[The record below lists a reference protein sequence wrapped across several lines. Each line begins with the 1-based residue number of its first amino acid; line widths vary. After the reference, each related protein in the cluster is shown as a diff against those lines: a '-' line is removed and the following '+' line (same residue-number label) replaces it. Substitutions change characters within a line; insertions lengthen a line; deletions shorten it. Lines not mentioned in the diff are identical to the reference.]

1 MQIEAVYKPNF
12 DSNTKFPVL
21 CCTIPA
27 GIPDFVDGYIDTHL
41 ELSDFTNNTDTT
53 WFIKVS
59 GESMIDAGIQSGDIL
74 MVDTSVEPVNGDIV
88 VVSIDNHSTV
98 KRLKIQDKGKVVLLA
113 ENPEYSPI
121 FITKYMNFQILG
133 VVMTGIHRYRKF

>member
-1 MQIEAVYKPNF
+1 
-12 DSNTKFPVL
+12 
-21 CCTIPA
+21 
-27 GIPDFVDGYIDTHL
+27 
-41 ELSDFTNNTDTT
+41 
-53 WFIKVS
+53 
-59 GESMIDAGIQSGDIL
+59 

-98 KRLKIQDKGKVVLLA
+98 KRLKIQDNGKVVLLA

-121 FITKYMNFQILG
+121 FITKYINFQILG

>member
-1 MQIEAVYKPNF
+1 MQIEAIYKPNF
-12 DSNTKFPVL
+12 DSNIKFPVL
-21 CCTIPA
+21 CCNIPA
-27 GIPDFVDGYIDTHL
+27 GIPDFVDDYVETHL

-98 KRLKIQDKGKVVLLA
+98 KRLKIQNNGKVVLLA